1 MITFKK
7 TEFKNFISYGNTPT
21 TWTFEPGSITR
32 IAGENGAGKSTC
44 IVDVLYFGLFGKTY
58 RKQKIVNLV
67 NWINKK
73 NLLVK
78 IWFDVNN
85 KSYMIERGVSPA
97 VLYVWELK
105 DSETDK
111 YELIP
116 VSSSSRTYQKI
127 IEEDIL
133 QMNES
138 VFNQTVIK
146 SMTKNLSFMNLP
158 KLEKRQVVESIL
170 GIEVFSHMN
179 LLSRDKIYEVK
190 HDIDLT
196 MEKISS
202 NNSLIYA
209 EESNLKSLEEI
220 KSKMSKDSQIKILD
234 LNNQLKDSEV
244 SLLEYQLAQTK
255 LKSYEQK
262 DLKLKNEI
270 QDINVVIKKLKKI
283 RKKDEAK
290 VILLENKIELF
301 ESTCPECPKIKQMKS
316 DDSFIDVKLQ
326 LDNINNRLKLKQ
338 DSLDVLNNNVT
349 KVSKLLVNSTF
360 VNNSVHS
367 IKKDIKRIKSE
378 LQRSSEENEVI
389 VIDKS
394 NLNKL
399 FKNKDILES
408 NYNKLTK
415 KQKHL
420 KIMKT
425 LLSDDGIKSFII
437 KRYLPHINKIL
448 NTYLQ
453 KFNTDILFYF
463 DTEFND
469 VIGSRYKESSNY
481 NCFSEGQK
489 RRIDLSVLFT
499 FIDFSQIKNR
509 QSNCN
514 VLVLDEITTGVDP
527 QGENILFDILKEI
540 CTKENKEV
548 ITVSHSGNIDP
559 EKIDR
564 LFEVQTIN
572 GFSALELI
580 ES

>member
-1 MITFKK
+1 MIEFKK
-7 TEFKNFISYGNTPT
+7 TEFKNFLSYGNTPT
-21 TWTFEPGSITR
+21 IWEFKPKTITR
-32 IAGENGAGKSTC
+32 ISGENGAGKSSC
-44 IVDVLYFGLFGKTY
+44 IVDVLYFGLFGRTY
-58 RKQKIVNLV
+58 RKQKLDNLV

-73 NLLVK
+73 NMTVK

-85 KSYMIERGVSPA
+85 KSYYIERGLKPA
-97 VLYVWELK
+97 LLRVWELK
-105 DSETDK
+105 DDK
-111 YELIP
+111 YELVP
-116 VSSSSRTYQKI
+116 VSSSSKNYQKI
-127 IEEDIL
+127 IEEEIL

-179 LLSRDKIYEVK
+179 ILSRDKLMEIK
-190 HDIDLT
+190 HDIDIIL
-196 MEKISS
+196 EKITA
-202 NNSLIYA
+202 NNSMIYA
-209 EESNLKSLEEI
+209 EENNLKSLQLI
-220 KSKMSKDSQIKILD
+220 KDQMAKEANIK
-234 LNNQLKDSEV
+234 QS
-244 SLLEYQLAQTK
+244 
-255 LKSYEQK
+255 
-262 DLKLKNEI
+262 DLKLEL
-270 QDINVVIKKLKKI
+270 DELDKKLIEYTSASDKLNKYKSQEQELESIIETISSKITKMKKE
-283 RKKDEAK
+283 KKKKESK
-290 VILLENKIELF
+290 IILLDNKIELF
-301 ESTCPECPKIKQMKS
+301 ESTCPGCPKIKEMKN
-316 DDSFIDVKLQ
+316 DDSLIEYRNELDDINTKINSRNDIFNEQKDKL
-326 LDNINNRLKLKQ
+326 
-338 DSLDVLNNNVT
+338 T
-349 KVSKLLVNSTF
+349 KIQKLLVNSTF
-360 VNNSVHS
+360 VKNTMLSTKKE
-367 IKKDIKRIKSE
+367 IKKIR
-378 LQRSSEENEVI
+378 NEI
-389 VIDKS
+389 EATNEHKETIIIDKS
-394 NLNKL
+394 NVNELIKNRNKL
-399 FKNKDILES
+399 EDD
-408 NYNKLTK
+408 YNSLTK

-469 VIGSRYKESSNY
+469 VIGSRYKENSSY

-509 QSNCN
+509 KSNCN

-527 QGENILFDILKEI
+527 LGENILFDILKEI
-540 CTKENKEV
+540 SSKEEKEI

-564 LFEVQTIN
+564 LFEVSPNN
-572 GFSALELI
+572 GFSEIKLI

>member
-1 MITFKK
+1 MIEFKK
-7 TEFKNFISYGNTPT
+7 TEFKNFLSYGNTPT
-21 TWTFEPGSITR
+21 IWEFSPGNITR
-32 IAGENGAGKSTC
+32 ISGENGSGKSSC
-44 IVDVLYFGLFGKTY
+44 VVDVLYFGLFGRTY
-58 RKQKIVNLV
+58 RKQKLENLV

-73 NLLVK
+73 NLVVK

-85 KSYMIERGVSPA
+85 KSYIIERGLKPA
-97 VLYVWELK
+97 LLRVWVLKGE
-105 DSETDK
+105 E

-116 VSSSSRTYQKI
+116 VSSSSKDYQKI
-127 IEEDIL
+127 IEEEIL

-179 LLSRDKIYEVK
+179 ILARDKLFEVK
-190 HDIDLT
+190 HEIDLKLEQIQSNKSLIFAEENNIKSLIEIKEK
-196 MEKISS
+196 MDKEAQIKISDLK
-202 NNSLIYA
+202 NEMIELDEKLKEYVLA
-209 EESNLKSLEEI
+209 EEKLQKYKIKRTSLEEKIDSI
-220 KSKMSKDSQIKILD
+220 KK
-234 LNNQLKDSEV
+234 
-244 SLLEYQLAQTK
+244 
-255 LKSYEQK
+255 
-262 DLKLKNEI
+262 
-270 QDINVVIKKLKKI
+270 VIKKNKKE
-283 RKKDEAK
+283 RKNLETKL
-290 VILLENKIELF
+290 ILLENKIELF
-301 ESTCPECPKIKQMKS
+301 ESTCAGCPKIKEMKQ
-316 DDSFIDVKLQ
+316 DDSLIDLKEEIEKFNSLISVAQDEQADLS
-326 LDNINNRLKLKQ
+326 NRL
-338 DSLDVLNNNVT
+338 D
-349 KVSKLLVNSTF
+349 KVQKMLVNSTF
-360 VNNSVHS
+360 VKNTILST
-367 IKKDIKRIKSE
+367 KKEIKRVGNEIAKSE
-378 LQRSSEENEVI
+378 EAKETI

-394 NLNKL
+394 NLRKL
-399 FKNKDILES
+399 INQRNDLEVE
-408 NYNKLTK
+408 YNNLTK

-420 KIMKT
+420 KILKT

-453 KFNTDILFYF
+453 KFNTNILFYF

-469 VIGSRYKESSNY
+469 VIGSRYKENSSY

-509 QSNCN
+509 KSNCN
-514 VLVLDEITTGVDP
+514 VLILDEITTGVDLY
-527 QGENILFDILKEI
+527 GENILFDILKEI
-540 CTKENKEV
+540 STKENKEI

-564 LFEVQTIN
+564 LFEVKPEN
-572 GFSALELI
+572 GFSTIKLI

>member
-1 MITFKK
+1 MIVFKK

-21 TWTFEPGSITR
+21 TWEFEPGSITR
-32 IAGENGAGKSTC
+32 ISGENGSGKSSC
-44 IVDVLYFGLFGKTY
+44 VVDVLYFGLFGRTY
-58 RKQKIVNLV
+58 RKQKLENLV
-67 NWINKK
+67 NWVNKK

-85 KSYMIERGVSPA
+85 KSYFIERGLKPA
-97 VLYVWELK
+97 LLRVWVLK
-105 DSETDK
+105 DNGE
-111 YELIP
+111 YELVP
-116 VSSSSRTYQKI
+116 VSSTSRDYQKT
-127 IEEDIL
+127 IEEEIL

-179 LLSRDKIYEVK
+179 VLSRDKIFEIK
-190 HDIDLT
+190 HDIDIKLEQIT
-196 MEKISS
+196 S
-202 NNSLIYA
+202 NKSLIFA
-209 EESNLKSLEEI
+209 EENNLKSLVEI
-220 KSKMSKDSQIKILD
+220 KNKMAKEAQIKISDLKKEQKENLERLD
-234 LNNQLKDSEV
+234 EYKLAEEKLEKYKDKKV
-244 SLLEYQLAQTK
+244 NLEYNINTI
-255 LKSYEQK
+255 SSSIQK
-262 DLKLKNEI
+262 
-270 QDINVVIKKLKKI
+270 KKKEKK
-283 RKKDEAK
+283 KKESK
-290 VILLENKIELF
+290 VMLLENKIELF
-301 ESTCPECPKIKQMKS
+301 ESTCSGCPKIKEMKN
-316 DDSFIDVKLQ
+316 DDDFIDIKNEILHIESIISEKQMDLDEYNKKL
-326 LDNINNRLKLKQ
+326 I
-338 DSLDVLNNNVT
+338 
-349 KVSKLLVNSTF
+349 KVQKMLVNSTF
-360 VNNSVHS
+360 VKNTILSTR
-367 IKKDIKRIKSE
+367 KEIKRIDDEISKSE
-378 LQRSSEENEVI
+378 TAKETI

-399 FKNKDILES
+399 IKERAQLEVD
-408 NYNKLTK
+408 YNGLTK

-420 KIMKT
+420 KILRT

-453 KFNTDILFYF
+453 KFNTNILFYF

-469 VIGSRYKESSNY
+469 VIGSRYKEGSSY

-509 QSNCN
+509 KSNCN
-514 VLVLDEITTGVDP
+514 VLILDEITTGVDLF
-527 QGENILFDILKEI
+527 GENILFDILKEI
-540 CTKENKEV
+540 SIKENKEI

-564 LFEVQTIN
+564 LFEVKPDN
-572 GFSALELI
+572 GFSSIKLI